1 MPKTIIKLENI
12 SRSFLLDTYENKV
25 LKNIDIE
32 ILEGEF
38 ISIIGPS
45 GSGKSTLMNII
56 GCLDKPTSGK
66 YFLDGVNVLSKKD
79 KELAG
84 IRSKKIGF
92 VFQSFN
98 LIPRLSLS
106 ANVETPMIYARIKN
120 RKQKATEILKKVGLG
135 HRLNYKPSQI
145 SGGETQR
152 AAIARALVNNPKI
165 ILADE
170 PTGNLDSKNGEEVLK
185 IFRELNNKGVTVILV
200 THDANIAN
208 LADRIIRLKD
218 GEVEQNVQ

>member
-185 IFRELNNKGVTVILV
+185 IFRELNDKGVTVILV

>member
-1 MPKTIIKLENI
+1 MPKSIIKLENI
-12 SRSFLLDTYENKV
+12 SKSFLLDTYENKV

-32 ILEGEF
+32 IFEGEF

-56 GCLDKPTSGK
+56 GCLDRPTMGT
-66 YFLDGVNVLSKKD
+66 YLLDGIDVLSKKD
-79 KELAG
+79 KDLAN

-98 LIPRLSLS
+98 LIPRLSLL
-106 ANVETPMIYARIKN
+106 ANVETPMIYARSKN
-120 RKQKATEILKKVGLG
+120 RKKKATEILNKVGLN
-135 HRLNYKPSQI
+135 HRLNYKPNQV

-152 AAIARALVNNPKI
+152 AAIARALINDPKI

-170 PTGNLDSKNGEEVLK
+170 PTGNLDSKNVAEVLK
-185 IFRELNNKGVTVILV
+185 IFKELNEKGVTIILV
-200 THDANIAN
+200 THDPNIAKM
-208 LADRIIRLKD
+208 AQRTIRLMD
-218 GEVEQNVQ
+218 GEVEKDV

>member
-1 MPKTIIKLENI
+1 MPKSIIKLENI
-12 SRSFLLDTYENKV
+12 SKSFLLDTYENKV

-32 ILEGEF
+32 IFEGEF

-56 GCLDKPTSGK
+56 GCLDRPTMGT
-66 YFLDGVNVLSKKD
+66 YLLDGIDVLSKQDKD
-79 KELAG
+79 LAN

-98 LIPRLSLS
+98 LIPRLSLL
-106 ANVETPMIYARIKN
+106 ANVETPMIYARSKN
-120 RKQKATEILKKVGLG
+120 RKKKATEILNKVGLN
-135 HRLNYKPSQI
+135 HRLNYKPNQV

-152 AAIARALVNNPKI
+152 AAIARALINDPKI

-170 PTGNLDSKNGEEVLK
+170 PTGNLDSKNGAEVLK
-185 IFRELNNKGVTVILV
+185 IFKELNEKGVTIILV
-200 THDANIAN
+200 THDPNIAKM
-208 LADRIIRLKD
+208 AQRTIRLMD
-218 GEVEQNVQ
+218 GEVEKDV

>member
-185 IFRELNNKGVTVILV
+185 IFRELHNKGVTAILV

>member
-1 MPKTIIKLENI
+1 MPKSIIKLENI
-12 SRSFLLDTYENKV
+12 SKSFLLDTYENKV

-32 ILEGEF
+32 IFEGEF

-56 GCLDKPTSGK
+56 GCLDRPTMGT
-66 YFLDGVNVLSKKD
+66 YLLDGIDVLSKKD
-79 KELAG
+79 KDLAN

-98 LIPRLSLS
+98 LIPRLSLL
-106 ANVETPMIYARIKN
+106 ANVETPMIYARSKN
-120 RKQKATEILKKVGLG
+120 RKKKATEILNKVGLN
-135 HRLNYKPSQI
+135 HRLNYKPNQV

-152 AAIARALVNNPKI
+152 AAIARALINDPKI

-170 PTGNLDSKNGEEVLK
+170 PTGNLDSKNGAEVLK
-185 IFRELNNKGVTVILV
+185 IFKELNEKGVTIILV
-200 THDANIAN
+200 THDPNIAKM
-208 LADRIIRLKD
+208 AQRTIRLMD
-218 GEVEQNVQ
+218 GEVEKDV

>member
-1 MPKTIIKLENI
+1 MIKLENI
-12 SRSFLLDTYENKV
+12 SKSFLLDTYENKV

-32 ILEGEF
+32 IFEGEF

-56 GCLDKPTSGK
+56 GCLDRPTMGT
-66 YFLDGVNVLSKKD
+66 YLLDGIDVLSKKD
-79 KELAG
+79 KDLAN

-98 LIPRLSLS
+98 LIPRLSLL
-106 ANVETPMIYARIKN
+106 ANVETPMIYARSKN
-120 RKQKATEILKKVGLG
+120 RKKKATEILNKVGLN
-135 HRLNYKPSQI
+135 HRLNYKPNQV

-152 AAIARALVNNPKI
+152 AAIARALINDPKI

-170 PTGNLDSKNGEEVLK
+170 PTGNLDSKNGAEVLK
-185 IFRELNNKGVTVILV
+185 IFKELNEKGVTIILV
-200 THDANIAN
+200 THDPNIAKM
-208 LADRIIRLKD
+208 AQRTIRLMD
-218 GEVEQNVQ
+218 GEVEKDV